1 MPGPAV
7 GRCRIAATA
16 TAQPVKIRMK
26 VPMSSAT
33 ADPSRLLESTWLPY
47 SPLGCSPLSSFCW
60 PRCGLRV
67 AEPGEPTD
75 WDPRSKRTSS
85 CRSSY
90 NGSSALLRPSAA
102 SVRRTRGRFW
112 SLGSLPTP
120 DIPRLLS
127 FSCLSSLP
135 IRELSSALAVRPK
148 RPMLPC
154 FALRPF
160 LPTIPFAHRILL
172 KRKRARS
179 MPGPALVSTP
189 WATLA
194 ISAAPPRLVPET
206 SVAASAARGGG
217 VLDVYLFFADVL
229 FDDLLVLDHV
239 LADPQLLLDHRTLLD
254 HNLFLYHRHGELVLA
269 DLGLGGLPALLD

>member
-33 ADPSRLLESTWLPY
+33 AEPSRLLESTWLPY

-60 PRCGLRV
+60 PRYRLRV
-67 AEPGEPTD
+67 AEPDEPPD
-75 WDPRSKRTSS
+75 RDPRSKRTSS

-90 NGSSALLRPSAA
+90 NGSSALLRPWAA

-112 SLGSLPTP
+112 SLGSLSTP
-120 DIPRLLS
+120 DILRLLS
-127 FSCLSSLP
+127 FSCLSCP
-135 IRELSSALAVRPK
+135 PARDLSSALAVRPK

-160 LPTIPFAHRILL
+160 LPTIPFAHTILR

-179 MPGPALVSTP
+179 VPGPALVSTP
-189 WATLA
+189 WATRYLPRRPVSSPRPA
-194 ISAAPPRLVPET
+194 SRLLPRVVVASSTSPPPCGRP
-206 SVAASAARGGG
+206 
-217 VLDVYLFFADVL
+217 
-229 FDDLLVLDHV
+229 
-239 LADPQLLLDHRTLLD
+239 
-254 HNLFLYHRHGELVLA
+254 
-269 DLGLGGLPALLD
+269 

>member
-33 ADPSRLLESTWLPY
+33 AEPSRLLESTWLPY

-60 PRCGLRV
+60 PRYRLRV
-67 AEPGEPTD
+67 AEPDEPPD
-75 WDPRSKRTSS
+75 RDPRSKRTSS

-90 NGSSALLRPSAA
+90 NGSSALLRPWAA
-102 SVRRTRGRFW
+102 SVRRTRGRF
-112 SLGSLPTP
+112 SPLVGSLSTP
-120 DIPRLLS
+120 DILRLLS
-127 FSCLSSLP
+127 FSCLSCP
-135 IRELSSALAVRPK
+135 PARDLSSALAVRPK

-160 LPTIPFAHRILL
+160 LPTIPFAHTILR

-179 MPGPALVSTP
+179 VPGPALVSTP

-194 ISAAPPRLVPET
+194 ICRAAPSRPRDQR
-206 SVAASAARGGG
+206 RG
-217 VLDVYLFFADVL
+217 FCRAWWWR
-229 FDDLLVLDHV
+229 
-239 LADPQLLLDHRTLLD
+239 PR
-254 HNLFLYHRHGELVLA
+254 R
-269 DLGLGGLPALLD
+269 LPPPCGRPPRRPPRPRPRPCEP

>member
-33 ADPSRLLESTWLPY
+33 AEPSRLLESTWLPY
-47 SPLGCSPLSSFCW
+47 RPLGCSPSSSFCW

-75 WDPRSKRTSS
+75 RDPRSKRTSS
-85 CRSSY
+85 YRSSCD
-90 NGSSALLRPSAA
+90 GSSALLRPWAA

-112 SLGSLPTP
+112 SLGSLPDP

-127 FSCLSSLP
+127 FSCLSCP
-135 IRELSSALAVRPK
+135 PTRDLSSALAVRPK

-154 FALRPF
+154 FASHPF
-160 LPTIPFAHRILL
+160 LPTIPFAHTILL
-172 KRKRARS
+172 KRRA
-179 MPGPALVSTP
+179 GPVCAWARPRKYSLGYAL
-189 WATLA
+189 
-194 ISAAPPRLVPET
+194 SAAPPRLVPET
-206 SVAASAARGGG
+206 RIAASAARGGG
-217 VLDVYLFFADVL
+217 VLDVYLLLADVL
-229 FDDLLVLDHV
+229 LDDLLALAHV
-239 LADPQLLLDHRTLLD
+239 LADPQLFLDHRTLLD
-254 HNLFLYHRHGELVLA
+254 DDLFLGHRYGDLVLA
-269 DLGLGGLPALLD
+269 DLGL

>member
-33 ADPSRLLESTWLPY
+33 AEPSRLLESTWLPY

-60 PRCGLRV
+60 PRYGLRV

-75 WDPRSKRTSS
+75 RDPRSKRTSS
-85 CRSSY
+85 YRSSCD
-90 NGSSALLRPSAA
+90 GSSALLRPSAA

-112 SLGSLPTP
+112 SLGSLPNP
-120 DIPRLLS
+120 DILRLLS
-127 FSCLSSLP
+127 FSCLSCP
-135 IRELSSALAVRPK
+135 PTRDLSSALAVRPK

-154 FALRPF
+154 FASHPL
-160 LPTIPFAHRILL
+160 LPTIPLAHTILS
-172 KRKRARS
+172 KGRQTQPKT
-179 MPGPALVSTP
+179 GPALVSTP

-194 ISAAPPRLVPET
+194 ICRAAPSRPRDQRRGFCYAWWWRPRRLPLLC
-206 SVAASAARGGG
+206 ARPPRRPPRPRRRPCGSS
-217 VLDVYLFFADVL
+217 
-229 FDDLLVLDHV
+229 
-239 LADPQLLLDHRTLLD
+239 TL
-254 HNLFLYHRHGELVLA
+254 
-269 DLGLGGLPALLD
+269 P